1 MQIANIAD
9 IFLLSI
15 NEDNYILFSFVGD
28 ASVNFVNEHSW
39 QLFQYA
45 IGVYC
50 VFAHLISNR
59 VYILVWIMRN
69 VTSFDGY
76 VFKVNVLM
84 VLGYDYFELCSSFT
98 R

>member
-39 QLFQYA
+39 QLF
-45 IGVYC
+45 
-50 VFAHLISNR
+50 
-59 VYILVWIMRN
+59 
-69 VTSFDGY
+69 
-76 VFKVNVLM
+76 
-84 VLGYDYFELCSSFT
+84 
-98 R
+98 